1 MRLKG
6 KVAVITG
13 AGSGIGRAT
22 AQLFAREGARVV
34 VADLEEEAG
43 RETQRGIT
51 AGGGEAVAVKTDV
64 SRADQVEMLIQKTV
78 AEFGALDI
86 LHNNAGVS
94 GGRHFVA
101 ETTEEYWDRVI
112 SVNLKGVFLCSKY
125 AVLEMLK
132 KGGGVIINTASSFG
146 LVGLPGNAAYS
157 AAKGGVIQLTKSMAL
172 EYAPNHIRVNCI
184 CAGWIDTPFNQNLD
198 DQIIHWALKETPLGR
213 WGQPEEVARAALYLA
228 SEESSFVTG
237 TTLTI
242 DGGWTAK

>member
-13 AGSGIGRAT
+13 AGSGIGRAA

-34 VADLEEEAG
+34 ASDLDEAAAT
-43 RETQRGIT
+43 ETKRLIMGN
-51 AGGGEAVAVKTDV
+51 GGEALAVKTDV
-64 SRADQVEMLIQKTV
+64 SQTDQVETLIREVVTQ
-78 AEFGALDI
+78 FGTLDI
-86 LHNNAGVS
+86 LHNNAGIS
-94 GGRHFVA
+94 GGRNFVGD
-101 ETTEEYWDRVI
+101 TTEEYWDRVI
-112 SVNLKGVFLCSKY
+112 TVNLKGVFLCSKY
-125 AVLEMLK
+125 AVREMLK
-132 KGGGVIINTASSFG
+132 NERGVIINTASSFG

-184 CAGWIDTPFNQNLD
+184 CAGWVDTPFNRD
-198 DQIIHWALKETPLGR
+198 IDERISRWALRETPLER
-213 WGQPEEVARAALYLA
+213 WGTPEDIALAALYLA

>member
-6 KVAVITG
+6 KVVIITG

-43 RETQRGIT
+43 RETQRVIT
-51 AGGGEAVAVKTDV
+51 AGGGEAIAVKTDV
-64 SRADQVEMLIQKTV
+64 SRADQVEILVQKTV
-78 AEFGALDI
+78 AEFGTLDI

-94 GGRHFVA
+94 GGKNFVA
-101 ETTEEYWDRVI
+101 ETTEKYWDLVI

-125 AVLEMLK
+125 AIREMLK
-132 KGGGVIINTASSFG
+132 KGGGVIINTASTFG

-157 AAKGGVIQLTKSMAL
+157 ASKGGVIQLTKSMAL
-172 EYAPNHIRVNCI
+172 EYAPNHIRVNCV
-184 CAGWIDTPFNQNLD
+184 CAGWVDTPFNQDLD
-198 DQIIHWALKETPLGR
+198 DKITRWALKETPLGR
-213 WGQPEEVARAALYLA
+213 WCQPEEVARAVLYLA